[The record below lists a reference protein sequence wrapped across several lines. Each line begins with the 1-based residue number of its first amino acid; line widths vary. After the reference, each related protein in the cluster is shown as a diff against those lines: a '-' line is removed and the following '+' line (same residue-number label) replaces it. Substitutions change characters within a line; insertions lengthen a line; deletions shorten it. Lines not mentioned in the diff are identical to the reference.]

1 MNKRTIRTLDNKSLK
16 YNTMTKLISTRHSIL
31 FILLFTI
38 PVLTFAQNTDD
49 SKTPINF
56 GGLITVT
63 NKGISSIPNLT
74 LGKPA
79 AIVSLSMGQRV
90 RFEPEFRFALEGKPW
105 MFIFWWRYDMLKTD
119 KFLFKVRANP
129 TVVFKTISITNNNVT
144 DDIIRTSRTL
154 TGDMTVSYLPT
165 KNISLSTY
173 YMYVYGVENDAI
185 KNTHYLALRTAFS
198 NIKLTEQFYMGFNPS
213 VYYLKMDENHGFYA
227 NVGLSLAKRNFPL
240 SISTLINKTI
250 HTQIPVGED
259 FLWNVSLV
267 YTFNKKYV
275 EQQ

>member
-1 MNKRTIRTLDNKSLK
+1 
-16 YNTMTKLISTRHSIL
+16 MTNIIPTRPSIL
-31 FILLFTI
+31 LLLLFTI
-38 PVLTFAQNTDD
+38 PAFTFSQKTD
-49 SKTPINF
+49 STKVPINF
-56 GGLITVT
+56 GGVVTLT

-79 AIVSLSMGQRV
+79 AIVFMSVGNQF
-90 RFEPEFRFALEGKPW
+90 RFEPEFRFGLDGKPW

-129 TVVFKTISITNNNVT
+129 TVVFKTISVTNNNVT

-154 TGDMTVSYLPT
+154 TVDLTASYLPT

-173 YMYVYGVENDAI
+173 YMYVYGVEKDAI

-213 VYYLKMDENHGFYA
+213 VYFLKMDKDHGFYA
-227 NVGLSLAKRNFPL
+227 NAGLNLAKRNFPL
-240 SISTLINKTI
+240 SVSTLINKTI
-250 HTQIPVGED
+250 HTQVPIGED

-267 YTFNKKYV
+267 YTFNNKYMK
-275 EQQ
+275 Q

>member
-1 MNKRTIRTLDNKSLK
+1 MQHKPMIRVIHFRLS
-16 YNTMTKLISTRHSIL
+16 
-31 FILLFTI
+31 FLLYLLLVI
-38 PVLTFAQNTDD
+38 PVLAFSQKTD
-49 SKTPINF
+49 SAKVPINF
-56 GGLITVT
+56 GGFVTLT

-79 AIVSLSMGQRV
+79 AIVFMSVGNRF
-90 RFEPEFRFALEGKPW
+90 RFEPEFRFALDGKPW
-105 MFIFWWRYDMLKTD
+105 MFIFWGRYDVVKTD

-129 TVVFKTISITNNNVT
+129 TVVFKTIPVTNNTVT

-154 TGDMTVSYLPT
+154 TGDLITSYFPT

-173 YMYVYGVENDAI
+173 YMYVYGVEKDAI

-213 VYYLKMDENHGFYA
+213 VYYLKMDENHGFYVNA
-227 NVGLSLAKRNFPL
+227 GLSLARRNFPL
-240 SISTLINKTI
+240 SISTLVNKTI
-250 HTQIPVGED
+250 HTQIPIGED

-267 YTFNKKYV
+267 YTFNGKYV
-275 EQQ
+275 KQ